1 MTSAATDRPSLAP
14 YPTYPLQHI
23 LSDTARRLPQK
34 AAIIDGEYVY
44 TYQQLDMYSS
54 RFAVALAKLG
64 VEKGD
69 RVGLLAP
76 NCVEFEIAFFGII
89 KVGAVVTT
97 INSGYRER
105 EIAHQL
111 DNSGAEVLVVHD
123 SLLKMAEAARDD
135 ASSAAPSG
143 ETGSGPAPVSPASAA
158 VPPPPVDEPRIS
170 FDDFMKVQLR
180 VAKVIAAEAIP
191 KSKKLLK
198 VTVDDGAG
206 ERTLVAG
213 IARAYAP
220 ETLVGRSVVIVAN
233 LEKAKLMGV
242 ESNGMIL
249 AATDPDGGPVL
260 LGVDDPAAAPP
271 GARVR

>member
-1 MTSAATDRPSLAP
+1 MKDETAA
-14 YPTYPLQHI
+14 
-23 LSDTARRLPQK
+23 
-34 AAIIDGEYVY
+34 
-44 TYQQLDMYSS
+44 
-54 RFAVALAKLG
+54 
-64 VEKGD
+64 
-69 RVGLLAP
+69 
-76 NCVEFEIAFFGII
+76 
-89 KVGAVVTT
+89 
-97 INSGYRER
+97 
-105 EIAHQL
+105 
-111 DNSGAEVLVVHD
+111 
-123 SLLKMAEAARDD
+123 
-135 ASSAAPSG
+135 AAPQ
-143 ETGSGPAPVSPASAA
+143 ETGGVDGSPGRAGGGDAA
-158 VPPPPVDEPRIS
+158 VPSRGGGAAAPGEPAVASAPAVPAPPPDEPRIS

-180 VAKVIAAEAIP
+180 VVKVTAAEAIP

-233 LEKAKLMGV
+233 LQKAKLMGV

-260 LGVDDPAAAPP
+260 LGVDDPDKAPP

>member
-1 MTSAATDRPSLAP
+1 MTDDTSTAATV
-14 YPTYPLQHI
+14 
-23 LSDTARRLPQK
+23 PQ
-34 AAIIDGEYVY
+34 AAGGGRGG
-44 TYQQLDMYSS
+44 T
-54 RFAVALAKLG
+54 
-64 VEKGD
+64 
-69 RVGLLAP
+69 
-76 NCVEFEIAFFGII
+76 
-89 KVGAVVTT
+89 
-97 INSGYRER
+97 
-105 EIAHQL
+105 
-111 DNSGAEVLVVHD
+111 
-123 SLLKMAEAARDD
+123 EAGPGGT
-135 ASSAAPSG
+135 SSAAPSG
-143 ETGSGPAPVSPASAA
+143 AAGSGPAPVSTASAA

-180 VAKVIAAEAIP
+180 VVKVLAAEAIP

-249 AATDPDGGPVL
+249 AATDPGGGPVL
-260 LGVDDPAAAPP
+260 LGVDDPEAAPP